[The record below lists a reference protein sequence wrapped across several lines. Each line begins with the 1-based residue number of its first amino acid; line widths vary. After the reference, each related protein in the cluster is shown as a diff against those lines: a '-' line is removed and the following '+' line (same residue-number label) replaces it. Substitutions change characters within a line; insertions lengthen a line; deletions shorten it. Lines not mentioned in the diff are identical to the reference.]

1 MPVPSPRSI
10 APYKHGLLAVEC
22 QVVDVIEGI
31 YDNAKLVAAHWVTR
45 DGAVSDGAKRSQG
58 NTYRLALELYDD
70 HTELEGQRLVMD
82 THEFSLPLYYDT
94 ATAP

>member
-1 MPVPSPRSI
+1 M
-10 APYKHGLLAVEC
+10 
-22 QVVDVIEGI
+22 
-31 YDNAKLVAAHWVTR
+31 
-45 DGAVSDGAKRSQG
+45 SDGAKRSQG